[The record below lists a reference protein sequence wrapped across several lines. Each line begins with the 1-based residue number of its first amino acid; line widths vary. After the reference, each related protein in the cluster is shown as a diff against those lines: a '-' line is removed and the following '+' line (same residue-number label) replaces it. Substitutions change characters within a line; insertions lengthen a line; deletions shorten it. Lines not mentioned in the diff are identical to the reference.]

1 MHITAQSRVCSNECY
16 AKPLPSSRIPEKK
29 SGPPVDVHGSRV
41 GIVQDEL
48 GLPAVRVPGHR
59 GHVLRVA
66 GQR

>member
-1 MHITAQSRVCSNECY
+1 MQEG
-16 AKPLPSSRIPEKK
+16 K
-29 SGPPVDVHGSRV
+29 SGPPVDVHGSGV

-66 GQR
+66 GQRWGQGFHQV